1 VIQTKGSTPKATCSQ
16 NVHWHAVAVSES
28 LQQRHYKLIASLH
41 LGGILSVAANK
52 LGLLALY
59 FLVLASASTVAAA
72 QNFPNTLR
80 SFRQNAR
87 YIPKRN

>member
-1 VIQTKGSTPKATCSQ
+1 M
-16 NVHWHAVAVSES
+16 
-28 LQQRHYKLIASLH
+28 ASLH

-52 LGLLALY
+52 LGMLALY
-59 FLVLASASTVAAA
+59 FLASTSALTVAVA